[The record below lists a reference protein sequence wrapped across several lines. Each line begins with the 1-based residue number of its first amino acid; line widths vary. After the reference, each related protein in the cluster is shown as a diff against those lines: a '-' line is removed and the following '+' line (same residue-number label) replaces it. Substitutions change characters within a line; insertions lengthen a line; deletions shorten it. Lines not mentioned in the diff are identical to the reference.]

1 MLDRP
6 RPRKLGHLVLK
17 VRDIRKSV
25 KFYTEIVGLEVSD
38 WIEDKMVF
46 LRCGKDHHDLGLFQ
60 LPPDAAEY
68 DGSGSN
74 APGLEHLSYEVEDY
88 EEIKRIVAF
97 LQEKG
102 VEIVRGPGKH
112 GPGEN
117 IFLVFRD
124 PDGNYV
130 EFYCE
135 MIQITGDK
143 PYEANVWDDNLDA
156 FDQWHFKEFAVEPP
170 PLYLEVAKKSGVD
183 LAKTKKN
190 QSA

>member
-1 MLDRP
+1 MDRP
-6 RPRKLGHLVLK
+6 RPKKLGHLVLK
-17 VRDIRKSV
+17 VRDIQKSV

-46 LRCGKDHHDLGLFQ
+46 LRCGEDHHDLGLFQ
-60 LPPDAAEY
+60 LPPDAA
-68 DGSGSN
+68 DNGGSGDN

-88 EEIKRIVAF
+88 AVIKRTVSF
-97 LQEKG
+97 LQKNG

-130 EFYCE
+130 EYYCE
-135 MIQITGDK
+135 MVQVTPEH
-143 PYEANVWDDNLDA
+143 PYEAKVWEDNLDA
-156 FDQWHFKEFAVEPP
+156 FDQWHFREFAVEPP

-183 LAKTKKN
+183 PTKSGKD
-190 QSA
+190 